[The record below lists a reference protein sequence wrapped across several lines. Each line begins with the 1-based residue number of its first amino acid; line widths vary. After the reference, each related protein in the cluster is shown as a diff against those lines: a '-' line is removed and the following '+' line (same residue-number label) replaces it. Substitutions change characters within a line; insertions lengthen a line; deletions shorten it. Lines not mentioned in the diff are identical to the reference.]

1 MVRYVRTE
9 LGILIPLLDD
19 QPALT
24 VPSAEVYVSNRDLG
38 RPRMLEEALVN
49 RLGRLSATDC
59 LVAIAHLST
68 RLFAQTRPQAAAQL
82 QRELAEQMLGDGE
95 LGQAVLNKL
104 AHGITTTV
112 FFEQQLVHLAR
123 LVILHADRRPRDEF
137 DDGALLEDWASCL
150 IGISD
155 LLDAG
160 LDVNYCEER
169 LSWEIR
175 QCSLNH
181 HEDQLPSSALH
192 YEVYRV
198 IWPELKKGRY
208 EKVEAAF
215 QRHTDLTIGD
225 YFTLGAAVLARLAI
239 RGSREPTI
247 LPAITPKE
255 YFSAGKIEESTW
267 QAFFTL
273 VARDLGGLRDEMGKE
288 TADFGA
294 STYGALTFERF
305 PLAEIDPGVYVPLS
319 MNSLQRCVS
328 SGVFYLLREAAKKER
343 KDHRTYSSRFG
354 GAFQR
359 SVEQTLRRGVA
370 FSQEVSIVADEPYG
384 PRTNRRDSSDV
395 ILGYERDPVFIEVV
409 SGPLQARTITQGDLG
424 CFSEDANRLVVE
436 KARQLDQCIQ
446 AFFDREL
453 EVPGVDPATVAH
465 VWPVIV
471 TSHPFP
477 HRERIIAAVEKQV
490 RKAEYLQGER
500 IGGLAIVSAEELF
513 FCEGFMQQGRT
524 FLSLIRG
531 WKTGAHPDLSFKNH
545 LIEEGHGRAPSSEH
559 LERRFAEFNVENMN
573 RVLGLEEDQETALE
587 EMRPGRLGRL
597 DDPAPD

>member
-1 MVRYVRTE
+1 MARYTRTE
-9 LGILIPLLDD
+9 LGILIPILDD
-19 QPALT
+19 PPAPN
-24 VPSAEVYVSNRDLG
+24 VPSAEIYISNRDLS
-38 RPRMLEEALVN
+38 RPPMGEEALVDC
-49 RLGRLSATDC
+49 LGRLSAADC

-68 RLFAQTRPQAAAQL
+68 RLFAQTRPEETPQL

-95 LGQAVLNKL
+95 LARAVLDNL
-104 AHGITTTV
+104 GHGIATTA

-123 LVILHADRRPRDEF
+123 LVILHADRRPRDRF
-137 DDGALLEDWASCL
+137 DDGALLEDWARCL
-150 IGISD
+150 IGVTD

-160 LDVNYCEER
+160 LDIHNRLER

-181 HEDQLPSSALH
+181 HEHQIPSSALH

-208 EKVEAAF
+208 EKVEVAF
-215 QRHTDLTIGD
+215 QSHTGMTIGD
-225 YFTLGAAVLARLAI
+225 YFTVGAAVLARLAV
-239 RGSREPTI
+239 RGSKEPTI

-255 YFSAGKIEESTW
+255 YFSSAKIEESTW

-273 VARDLGGLRDEMGKE
+273 AARDPDGLRDELRKE
-288 TADFGA
+288 RAEFGE
-294 STYGALTFERF
+294 STYGSLTFERF
-305 PLAEIDPGVYVPLS
+305 PLAEIEPGLYVPLS
-319 MNSLQRCVS
+319 MQSLQRRVS
-328 SGVFYLLREAAKKER
+328 SGVFHLLSEAAENEG
-343 KDHRTYSSRFG
+343 KDRRTYSSRFG

-370 FSQEVSIVADEPYG
+370 FSQEVSIVADERYG
-384 PRTNRRDSSDV
+384 PRTDRRDSSDV
-395 ILGYERDPVFIEVV
+395 ILGYERAPVFIEVV
-409 SGPLQARTITQGDLG
+409 SGPLQARTITRGDLG
-424 CFSEDANRLVVE
+424 CFFEDANRLVVE

-446 AFFDREL
+446 AFFDRKLEL
-453 EVPGVDPATVAH
+453 PGVDPATVAH

-477 HRERIIAAVEKQV
+477 HRECIIAAVEKQV
-490 RKAEYLQGER
+490 RKAGHLQGER

-531 WKTGAHPDLSFKNH
+531 WKSGPHPDLSFRNH
-545 LIEEGHGRAPSSEH
+545 LIEEGRGRAPSSEH

-573 RVLGLEEDQETALE
+573 RVLGREEDLETALE
-587 EMRPGRLGRL
+587 KMRAGDSSP
-597 DDPAPD
+597 PS